1 MMMRID
7 MKHIGVA
14 LATVLTASIASAAE
28 YTVEQSNKSFVKDG
42 QKVEQFTIQA
52 GDTIHFKNQDPF
64 FHNIFSLSE
73 LKTFDLGSYPAGE
86 FKSVTFE
93 KPGKA
98 EIECAIHPE
107 MYMEVD
113 IQ

>member
-1 MMMRID
+1 MRRIN
-7 MKHIGVA
+7 MRPIGVA
-14 LATVLTASIASAAE
+14 LATLLAASIASAAE
-28 YTVEQSNKSFVKDG
+28 YTIEQSNKSFLKDG
-42 QKVEQFTIQA
+42 QKIEQLTIQT

-113 IQ
+113 IK